1 MPRADS
7 LEKTPMLGKIEGR
20 RGRQRMRWLD
30 DITDSMDMSLSKLQ
44 EIVKDMGSQVTEKQQ
59 ILSLQESKGVC
70 GHPSPRPCPTLSLLC
85 LLSMFDG
92 LPFLGILRALEE
104 VKLPIMWSSP
114 PSGMNQRRKVLRDT
128 SESVAVPLLWAG
140 LPRGLFV
147 EVEVGFQDSTCLC
160 ALTHLCSSRSPPCWI
175 HTSSRHSTF

>member
-1 MPRADS
+1 MQRADS
-7 LEKTPMLGKIEGR
+7 LEKTPMLGKTEGR